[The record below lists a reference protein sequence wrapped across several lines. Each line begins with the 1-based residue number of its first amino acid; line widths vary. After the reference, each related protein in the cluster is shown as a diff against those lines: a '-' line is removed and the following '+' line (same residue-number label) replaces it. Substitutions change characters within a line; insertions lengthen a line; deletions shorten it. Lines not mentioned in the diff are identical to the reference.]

1 MPAVASGACRIL
13 FAATTAFCR
22 HESAIPAAPTPN
34 ATYRNH
40 PGHAEAVEII
50 FDPARVSYRQILE
63 FFFQI
68 HDPTTRNRQGNDVGT
83 SYRSAIFYTS
93 DEQKRIAED
102 TIADVD
108 ASGLWPGKVV
118 TEVVPAGD
126 VLGGRTRTSG
136 LSANDIRT
144 ATPAISC
151 GPTGDCRFAPRRL
164 QSRHDSR
171 SSSKRTL
178 KSLAV
183 QCTAPVR
190 STVRVREVLIEG
202 YRHSITSTYYSEE
215 STMSQ
220 PIQILGIAGSLRRA
234 SYNRA
239 ALRAAMQL
247 VPQDTA
253 LDIFE
258 LDGISGFNQ
267 DEEQNPP
274 PKVIELKR
282 RIREAD
288 AILIVT
294 PEYNYSIPGVL
305 KNAIDWASRPYG
317 DSAWNGKPVA
327 LMGASIGAIGTARA
341 QYHLRQV
348 FVFLNMFPINQPE
361 VMISNAGERF
371 DAGGNLTDET
381 TKKLIRQLLQSLAD
395 WTRRLAQSL

>member
-1 MPAVASGACRIL
+1 
-13 FAATTAFCR
+13 
-22 HESAIPAAPTPN
+22 
-34 ATYRNH
+34 
-40 PGHAEAVEII
+40 
-50 FDPARVSYRQILE
+50 
-63 FFFQI
+63 
-68 HDPTTRNRQGNDVGT
+68 
-83 SYRSAIFYTS
+83 
-93 DEQKRIAED
+93 
-102 TIADVD
+102 
-108 ASGLWPGKVV
+108 
-118 TEVVPAGD
+118 
-126 VLGGRTRTSG
+126 
-136 LSANDIRT
+136 
-144 ATPAISC
+144 
-151 GPTGDCRFAPRRL
+151 
-164 QSRHDSR
+164 
-171 SSSKRTL
+171 
-178 KSLAV
+178 
-183 QCTAPVR
+183 
-190 STVRVREVLIEG
+190 
-202 YRHSITSTYYSEE
+202 
-215 STMSQ
+215 MSQ